1 MTKTAFLFPGQGSQ
15 SVGMLSE
22 QVNQHPLLMETL
34 NHASEILGYDVVEL
48 IQHGPA
54 ETLNQTDK
62 TQPILL
68 ATSVGLW
75 RSYEAL
81 GLDKPDYLAGHS
93 LGEYSA
99 LVCAEVLSFYD
110 ALTLV
115 EKRGQF
121 MQEAVSAGEGAMYAI
136 IGLSDEQVIACCAEA
151 SSIGVVSAVNFNSP
165 GQVVIAGATK
175 AVEEAGRLCKEA
187 GAKRA
192 LPLPVS
198 VPSHCLLMKP
208 AAQKLEKALE
218 SIDFSAPKIPVL
230 HNVDASV
237 CEDPQ
242 AIKQL
247 LVAQLYSPVLWTQT
261 IQNLLK
267 NDVKRMLE
275 CGSGKVLTGLNKR
288 IDKSISSTSICDL
301 DEF

>member
-15 SVGMLSE
+15 AVGMLSE
-22 QVNQHPLLMETL
+22 QINQHPLLMETL

-54 ETLNQTDK
+54 DVLNQTDK

-68 ATSVGLW
+68 ALSVGLW
-75 RSYEAL
+75 RAYEAL
-81 GLDKPDYLAGHS
+81 GLEKPDYLAGHS

-99 LVCAEVLSFYD
+99 LVCAEVLSFHD

-121 MQEAVSAGEGAMYAI
+121 MQQAVSSGEGAMYAI
-136 IGLSDEQVIACCAEA
+136 IGLSDEQVVACCTEV

-175 AVEEAGRLCKEA
+175 AVQEAGRLCKEA

-208 AAQKLEKALE
+208 AAEQLEKALE
-218 SIDFSAPKIPVL
+218 SIKFSEPKIPVL
-230 HNVDASV
+230 HNVNASV
-237 CEDPQ
+237 CEDAQ
-242 AIKQL
+242 AIKRL
-247 LVAQLYSPVLWTQT
+247 LVEQLYSPVLWTQT
-261 IQNLLK
+261 IQHLHQYG
-267 NDVKRMLE
+267 VEQMIE
-275 CGSGKVLTGLNKR
+275 CGPGKVLTGLNKR
-288 IDKSISSTSICDL
+288 IDKSISSMSICDL
-301 DEF
+301 DKF